1 MELKQGVIR
10 AERHVHM
17 GPDDAAFYG
26 VKNGDLMNL
35 RVDSTCSVIFGGLQ
49 VRVGKG
55 IKLEV
60 HLDTDEG
67 NACDLDH
74 ARQVELF
81 KCNFSVTVFSVQSAC

>member
-1 MELKQGVIR
+1 
-10 AERHVHM
+10 M

-26 VKNGDLMNL
+26 VKNGDRMNL
-35 RVDSTCSVIFGGLQ
+35 RVDSTCSVVFEGLQ
-49 VRVGKG
+49 VRIGKG

-74 ARQVELF
+74 ARRVELF
-81 KCNFSVTVFSVQSAC
+81 K